1 MASKGKNRRIAE
13 EQRERENS
21 CPLKHLPKVNASH
34 AAKGLDPAS
43 LHASYQGLPMKVLL
57 VRASVRDYIPVEPGS
72 GAVHLDGLLAFAVEK
87 NHPVPFLFSED
98 EANVLPVPLKL
109 VWTSKNGLP
118 LWAGS
123 DLRPV
128 GEFQTRTQY
137 WHKRHFEDRV
147 ELLSKAPKTRAG
159 RYKPYRI
166 PMTLVESCDIA
177 ALAIGHRQTIESL
190 LNDHVSHVGKKASQG
205 WGRVSNDGW
214 SVVALD
220 DAPEEAM
227 DHILERRPVPIRYI
241 WEVDGGMPV
250 GVPMRPQ
257 TWSPPYW
264 WQPWTEGCVV
274 RG

>member
-1 MASKGKNRRIAE
+1 MASKAKSQRRAE
-13 EQRERENS
+13 ARRESERA
-21 CPLKHLPKVNASH
+21 CPLKHLPGVNASH
-34 AAKGLDPAS
+34 AARGLDAAS
-43 LHASYQGLPMKVLL
+43 LHAGFQALPMEVLL
-57 VRASVRDYIPVEPGS
+57 IRAAVRDYIPVEAS
-72 GAVHLDGLLAFAVEK
+72 TGAVHLDGLLAYAVEK
-87 NHPVPFLFSED
+87 DHPVPFLFSEK

-109 VWTSKNGLP
+109 VWTSKEGLP

-128 GEFQTRTQY
+128 GEIKTRTQY
-137 WHKRHFEDRV
+137 WHKRHFEDRI
-147 ELLSKAPKTRAG
+147 ELLAKAPKTRAG

-166 PMTLVESCDIA
+166 PFTLVESCGIA
-177 ALAIGHRQTIESL
+177 ALAIGHRKTIERL

-220 DAPEEAM
+220 DAPEEALE
-227 DHILERRPVPIRYI
+227 HVLERRPVPISYV
-241 WEVDGGMPV
+241 WEKEGGIPV

-257 TWSPPYW
+257 TWTSPYW